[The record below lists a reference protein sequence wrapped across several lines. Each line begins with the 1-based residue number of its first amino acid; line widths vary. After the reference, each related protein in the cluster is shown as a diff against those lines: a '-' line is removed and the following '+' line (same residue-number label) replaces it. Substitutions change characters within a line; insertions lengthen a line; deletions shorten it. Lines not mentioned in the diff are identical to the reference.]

1 MKRYNLYIRKK
12 IKDMKNSIRLLFLLL
27 FGFQSIDDAFG
38 QETVFK
44 IKKDTTSSM
53 KTLFKPHK
61 LKSFGLSLQSQ
72 VLFGKGGPEHGMG
85 LQMHL
90 NNKLSL
96 GIASFNS
103 MDRRDDR
110 NGMAP
115 EPRQRFNALTIE
127 VTPMANKLFHLSFPL
142 AIGRIQQEN
151 PMIYNYT
158 SSMMPQPGPGY
169 GGNWGRN
176 DPFRNGPR
184 ALGVQPGINLEVN
197 LFKYIKVFGGANY
210 RFAFGE
216 EKTRDMSRATG
227 TIGVKVG
234 VFDYRRVRGK

>member
-1 MKRYNLYIRKK
+1 MKH
-12 IKDMKNSIRLLFLLL
+12 SIRVILLL
-27 FGFQSIDDAFG
+27 FIGLHSVGQAFG
-38 QETVFK
+38 QETLIK
-44 IKKDTTSSM
+44 IRKDTSSSSM

-61 LKSFGLSLQSQ
+61 LTSVGLSLQSQ
-72 VLFGKGGPEHGMG
+72 MLFGKGGPERSMG
-85 LQMHL
+85 FQVHL

-115 EPRQRFNALTIE
+115 EPRQRFNAITLE
-127 VTPMANKLFHLSFPL
+127 ATPMANKVFHLSFPL
-142 AIGRIQQEN
+142 AIGRIQLED
-151 PMIYNYT
+151 PMIYNYS
-158 SSMMPQPGPGY
+158 SSMMPQPGPGH
-169 GGNWGRN
+169 GGYWGRN
-176 DPFRNGPR
+176 DPYRNGPR

-197 LFKYIKVFGGANY
+197 LFKYVKIFGGANY

-227 TIGVKVG
+227 TLGIKVG
-234 VFDYRRVRGK
+234 VFDKKVKR